1 MSNVQ
6 FNTGFPMFNLASKTT
21 EIKTTS
27 GSSTTA
33 FTALSAKTKFIR
45 VVASVTCHFN
55 INGAAAA
62 TTMLL
67 AAGAVEYFSVDG
79 GETPQ
84 IIRIGSD
91 NTTVSI
97 TQFT

>member
-1 MSNVQ
+1 MSNIQ
-6 FNTGFPMFNLASKTT
+6 FNTGFPMFNLAGKTT
-21 EIKTTS
+21 QIKTTTGT
-27 GSSTTA
+27 GSLA
-33 FTALSAKTKFIR
+33 FTALSANAKFIR

-55 INGAAAA
+55 IDGAAAA

-79 GETPQ
+79 GETPA

-97 TQFT
+97 TQFI